1 MGLMVNFVEGT
12 SLVRHYR
19 SQAENLNQLMLAC
32 ALSCDCQ
39 LVEIPMFFFFHF

>member
-1 MGLMVNFVEGT
+1 MVTFVEGT

-19 SQAENLNQLMLAC
+19 SQAENLSQLMLMC

-39 LVEIPMFFFFHF
+39 LVEIPMFFFHF